1 MNIFKK
7 ISHWYLSRSALP
19 YWCVLFVDLVI
30 CYLSGI
36 LVFWFYYRGAVTLGN
51 IIPLSRTIGIY
62 LLFNLIGYRLF
73 HTYSGIVRYSSIEDL
88 RHIVCA
94 QAVSLF
100 FALCFHY
107 LVIFKHLPFLPL
119 VGRQI
124 LLMYIFSTVLMWVWR
139 LVVKEVFDVL
149 IAKNDN
155 RPVLIYGV
163 HAGAAALARSIR
175 SGGNRRFRLVGFI
188 SPDPKI
194 EHKFVMGKRV
204 YGKKDD
210 LEKIL
215 RDKHIE
221 AILVSPIAMRYFRND
236 TDLQNYLLNLGIHIF
251 VMRNMEEWHEGQEI
265 TSDSLKDVDVADL
278 LPRDEIHVDME
289 AIGRMLRDRTILITG
304 AAGSI
309 GSEMVRQ
316 IAKYKPAMM
325 ILVDQAETP
334 QHDIMLMMKRKFPDI
349 KNKVVVASI
358 CQKTLM
364 ERIFAHW
371 HPDYV
376 FHAAAYKHVPMME
389 TEPAEAILNNVRGT
403 KFIADLSVKY
413 GVKKFVMI
421 STDKAVNPTNV
432 MGCSK
437 RLCEIYTQ
445 SLNSAQTTTEF
456 VTTRF
461 GNVLGSNGSV
471 IPIFE
476 KQIRN
481 GGPVTVTDPHVT
493 RFFMLIPEACELV
506 LEAGTHGRGGQ
517 IFVFDMGQSVRIAD
531 LAERMIKLSGAKNV
545 HIVYTGL
552 RPGEKLY
559 EEVLADQEST

>member
-124 LLMYIFSTVLMWVWR
+124 LLMYIFSTVLMWAWR

-163 HAGAAALARSIR
+163 HAGAVALARSIR

-309 GSEMVRQ
+309 GSEIVRQ
-316 IAKYKPAMM
+316 IATYHPASMVL
-325 ILVDQAETP
+325 IDQAETP
-334 QHDIMLMMKRKFPDI
+334 QHDIRLMMHNEYNSPLTPYARKVQQGMAVANRKMITRASMLGYSLVIGSLDGSWDEKDAAQLMGELRRTAWWKR
-349 KNKVVVASI
+349 
-358 CQKTLM
+358 
-364 ERIFAHW
+364 H
-371 HPDYV
+371 
-376 FHAAAYKHVPMME
+376 
-389 TEPAEAILNNVRGT
+389 
-403 KFIADLSVKY
+403 
-413 GVKKFVMI
+413 
-421 STDKAVNPTNV
+421 
-432 MGCSK
+432 
-437 RLCEIYTQ
+437 
-445 SLNSAQTTTEF
+445 
-456 VTTRF
+456 
-461 GNVLGSNGSV
+461 
-471 IPIFE
+471 
-476 KQIRN
+476 
-481 GGPVTVTDPHVT
+481 
-493 RFFMLIPEACELV
+493 
-506 LEAGTHGRGGQ
+506 
-517 IFVFDMGQSVRIAD
+517 FDD
-531 LAERMIKLSGAKNV
+531 
-545 HIVYTGL
+545 
-552 RPGEKLY
+552 
-559 EEVLADQEST
+559 